1 VRDDPLS
8 AEADDRVVHSAFC
21 FVASEVAALSEIEER
36 QNEHGASR
44 HRRLPE
50 RDRRAAGI
58 HDRREKV
65 SFGRLLHL

>member
-8 AEADDRVVHSAFC
+8 AEADDRFVHSAFC

-44 HRRLPE
+44 HRRLP
-50 RDRRAAGI
+50 
-58 HDRREKV
+58 
-65 SFGRLLHL
+65 